1 MIWMTWRQFRTQTWV
16 IATVLAALGVLLVVT
31 GRSLYNSYDSI
42 VGACASNC
50 GAAIDSFLREAT
62 TGLNGTAYGLA
73 AMALYGLPAVIGVF
87 WGAPLLA
94 RELETGTYRLAW
106 NQSVTRT
113 RWLGIKLVVVGV
125 ATVAAAGLL
134 SGAVSAWA
142 ARVDQVNGDRIT
154 PAEFAVRGI
163 VPIGYALFAFTL
175 GASLGILI
183 RRAIPAMA
191 ATLGVY
197 VIAVFSMREWIRARL
212 VTPVETARPLDTEQL
227 QGVMVDETGTLSVI
241 GPTGADGWV
250 LTAQTVTSTGQPFN
264 APGGTHDC
272 GEGTTFET
280 CRRWIESQDLQQAL
294 SYHPDS
300 HFWPLQLAEAG
311 LFVGLAVLLAGFCF
325 WWVRRLS

>member
-16 IATVLAALGVLLVVT
+16 TAIVLAALGVLLVFT
-31 GRSLYNSYDSI
+31 GRSVSNSYDTI
-42 VGACASNC
+42 VGACDANC
-50 GAAIDSFLREAT
+50 NTAIDSFLREAT
-62 TGLNGTAYGLA
+62 SGLNGTAYGLA
-73 AMALYGLPAVIGVF
+73 ALALLALPAVIGVF

-113 RWLGIKLVVVGV
+113 RWLGIKLVVVGG

-134 SGAVSAWA
+134 SLAVSVWA
-142 ARVDQVNGDRIT
+142 TRVDQVNGDRVT
-154 PAEFAVRGI
+154 PEEFAVRGI

-175 GASLGILI
+175 GVTLGLII

-197 VIAVFSMREWIRARL
+197 VAAVFSMGEWIRAHL

-227 QGVMVDETGTLSVI
+227 QGVMVDQGGNLSVI
-241 GPTGADGWV
+241 GAVEVDGWL
-250 LTAQTVTSTGQPFN
+250 LTADTVTATGQPFSA
-264 APGGTHDC
+264 APGSHEC
-272 GEGTTFET
+272 GDNTTFDT

-300 HFWPLQLAEAG
+300 HFWPLQFAEAG
-311 LFVGLAVLLAGFCF
+311 IFVGLAVLLVGFCF
-325 WWVRRLS
+325 WRVRRVS